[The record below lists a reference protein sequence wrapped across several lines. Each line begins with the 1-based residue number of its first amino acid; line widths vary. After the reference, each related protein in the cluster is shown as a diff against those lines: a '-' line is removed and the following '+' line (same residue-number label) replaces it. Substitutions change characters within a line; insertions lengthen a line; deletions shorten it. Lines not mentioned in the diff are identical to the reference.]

1 MISNSWVVRGNL
13 HPSWHFHVEDT
24 PTTSSLST
32 PTHGKCCQ
40 AACSSTCSLPIR
52 QWRVCSTQ
60 HSPFRRTTR
69 EIVFYLFHVKKEHP
83 CCHPAPPSCSFSKPS
98 CDENSSFFVVV
109 FFNFT
114 WKSSQLGRG
123 LVRKK
128 RSRKQFKCVTKLKL
142 LEPQWTRFSS
152 SLFPPVWVSN
162 STYVDVRARAFIRNF
177 GLIWILGHDKIKHVL
192 TFITYLVTYSYK

>member
-123 LVRKK
+123 LLKKKKKQKAVQVCDKVEAFGAAMDPVFLLIISSCLGKQLDVR
-128 RSRKQFKCVTKLKL
+128 
-142 LEPQWTRFSS
+142 W
-152 SLFPPVWVSN
+152 
-162 STYVDVRARAFIRNF
+162 RARARFHQEFWIDLNF
-177 GLIWILGHDKIKHVL
+177 GSW
-192 TFITYLVTYSYK
+192 

>member
-1 MISNSWVVRGNL
+1 MSCSWQFASKLTFSRGGHTHDLKPFHAHPREMLPGCMQLNMLSSNPTVKSLLNSAFPPFAVL
-13 HPSWHFHVEDT
+13 HARLYF
-24 PTTSSLST
+24 
-32 PTHGKCCQ
+32 
-40 AACSSTCSLPIR
+40 
-52 QWRVCSTQ
+52 
-60 HSPFRRTTR
+60 F
-69 EIVFYLFHVKKEHP
+69 LFHVKKEHP

-162 STYVDVRARAFIRNF
+162 STYVDVRARVFIRNF

>member
-40 AACSSTCSLPIR
+40 AAA
-52 QWRVCSTQ
+52 Q
-60 HSPFRRTTR
+60 HALFQSDSEEFAQLSIPPFAVLHARLY
-69 EIVFYLFHVKKEHP
+69 FFLFHVKKEHP

-123 LVRKK
+123 LLKKKKKQKAVQVCDKVEAFGAAMDPVFLLVISSCLGKQLDVR
-128 RSRKQFKCVTKLKL
+128 
-142 LEPQWTRFSS
+142 W
-152 SLFPPVWVSN
+152 
-162 STYVDVRARAFIRNF
+162 RARARFHQEFWIDLNF
-177 GLIWILGHDKIKHVL
+177 GSW
-192 TFITYLVTYSYK
+192 